1 LLTSLVNPRNW
12 FAEAIATYALVFFGP
27 LSIILS
33 VVAFGD
39 GLSIESIIMISLGHG
54 AAVGLM
60 VYAFGH
66 ISGAHINPAVTIPMM
81 ITKKISVQ
89 DGIGYIIFQLI
100 GAVVAAFSLKAIL
113 PEIGAKVNFGTQ
125 GGPSELLNS
134 SIASGIAV
142 EIILTFFLVTVIF
155 LTAVHKKAAAGI
167 HGISIGG
174 IVFLLH
180 LVGVPL
186 TGASMNPARTF
197 GPAVVSGF
205 WELHWLYWVAPIIGG
220 IIAGVIMNYVFVN
233 KAEPKTKSV
242 TRSTGK
248 SQKLEQYEKQYLSRL
263 EKEPAK
269 EETKKETK
277 KVSRPRKARA
287 KKSKPQS
294 DLEKYEKRYLDRL
307 EKQAQENVASTS
319 EE

>member
-1 LLTSLVNPRNW
+1 LVNPRNW

-33 VVAFGD
+33 VVVFGD

-54 AAVGLM
+54 AVIGLM

-89 DGIGYIIFQLI
+89 DGIGYIIFQLL
-100 GAVVAAFSLKAIL
+100 GAIIAALSLKAIL
-113 PEIGAKVNFGTQ
+113 PELGAKVNFGTQ

-134 SIASGIAV
+134 SIMAGITV

-155 LTAVHKKAAAGI
+155 LTAVHKKAPAGI

-174 IVFLLH
+174 MVFLLH

-242 TRSTGK
+242 SRSTSK
-248 SQKLEQYEKQYLSRL
+248 SQQLEQYEKQYLSRL
-263 EKEPAK
+263 EQEPTKE
-269 EETKKETK
+269 ETK
-277 KVSRPRKARA
+277 KVSRPRKTRVR
-287 KKSKPQS
+287 KSKPQS
-294 DLEKYEKRYLDRL
+294 DLEKYEKRYLARL
-307 EKQAQENVASTS
+307 EKQAQEKVDITD

>member
-1 LLTSLVNPRNW
+1 LVNPRNW

-27 LSIILS
+27 LAIILS

-39 GLSIESIIMISLGHG
+39 GLSIESIIMISLAHG
-54 AAVGLM
+54 AAIGLM

-81 ITKKISVQ
+81 ITKKISVA

-125 GGPSELLNS
+125 GGPSELLNNS
-134 SIASGIAV
+134 VMAGITV

-155 LTAVHKKAAAGI
+155 LTAVHKKAPAGI

-174 IVFLLH
+174 MVFLLH

-220 IIAGVIMNYVFVN
+220 IIAGVIMNYIFVN
-233 KAEPKTKSV
+233 NAEPETKR
-242 TRSTGK
+242 RSRASSIGK
-248 SQKLEQYEKQYLSRL
+248 SQELDKYEKQYLAKL
-263 EKEPAK
+263 EKKPVEQ
-269 EETKKETK
+269 ERK
-277 KVSRPRKARA
+277 KVSRSR
-287 KKSKPQS
+287 
-294 DLEKYEKRYLDRL
+294 
-307 EKQAQENVASTS
+307 TG
-319 EE
+319 

>member
-1 LLTSLVNPRNW
+1 MTSLVNPRNW

-27 LSIILS
+27 LAIILS

-39 GLSIESIIMISLGHG
+39 GLSIESIIMISLAHG
-54 AAVGLM
+54 AAIGLM

-81 ITKKISVQ
+81 ITKRISVA

-125 GGPSELLNS
+125 GGPSELLNNS
-134 SIASGIAV
+134 VMAGITV

-155 LTAVHKKAAAGI
+155 LTAVHKKAPAGI

-174 IVFLLH
+174 MVFLLH

-220 IIAGVIMNYVFVN
+220 IIAGVIMNYIFVN
-233 KAEPKTKSV
+233 NAEPETKR
-242 TRSTGK
+242 RSRASSIGK
-248 SQKLEQYEKQYLSRL
+248 SQELEKYEKQYLAKL
-263 EKEPAK
+263 EKKPVEQ
-269 EETKKETK
+269 ERK
-277 KVSRPRKARA
+277 KVSRSR
-287 KKSKPQS
+287 
-294 DLEKYEKRYLDRL
+294 
-307 EKQAQENVASTS
+307 TG
-319 EE
+319 